1 MSQPC
6 WSSRSTDLPASAAR
20 TGGVRIW
27 AAVLLAFAM
36 VGCNEEGAAHR
47 LEVARIYM
55 GVSCGKPNSIR
66 CDRVG
71 LAVWSPRR
79 LPQIEAS
86 IAGRQLTLPWKSATP
101 GATWDMPRYRRLNY
115 YEGFLSPAGLLDGR
129 LHVRPDGGRYHWTGL
144 HPKAATIR
152 LIGRPASGPARRA
165 VRRVYLA
172 AGWG

>member
-1 MSQPC
+1 
-6 WSSRSTDLPASAAR
+6 
-20 TGGVRIW
+20 VRAW
-27 AAVLLAFAM
+27 LAVPLALA
-36 VGCNEEGAAHR
+36 VAGCGDAPESHR
-47 LEVARIYM
+47 LELARIYM

-86 IAGRQLTLPWKSATP
+86 IAGRPLTLTWKSSTP
-101 GATWDMPRYRRLNY
+101 GATWDMPRYRRVNY

-129 LHVRPDGGRYHWTGL
+129 LRVRPDGGRHHWSGL